1 MTQEID
7 SAEADIAAFTRA
19 ERLRKAKVFGIGG
32 VVCMLLGIVAVI
44 VGVTAGDPAGS
55 SRYEIKALAAGIAL
69 VLTGGS
75 FLVSAWR
82 VGTGQVADVE
92 YEVPR

>member
-1 MTQEID
+1 MNEAKLQEFMGKLVND
-7 SAEADIAAFTRA
+7 MGGAALMA
-19 ERLRKAKVFGIGG
+19 S
-32 VVCMLLGIVAVI
+32 VI